1 MRNKQFNCRDA
12 EIDARIESAAKF
24 LSGTEV
30 TEGIA
35 KTKDTSTDRNEE
47 SICPRSQIL
56 ECHL

>member
-30 TEGIA
+30 TKGID
-35 KTKDTSTDRNEE
+35 KTKVTSTY
-47 SICPRSQIL
+47 
-56 ECHL
+56 